1 MSHRT
6 IRRITALVV
15 LIASL
20 QQISLAQ
27 VVSGRSAVRT
37 AATFNLERQ
46 VTIESETKTR
56 LTLQSEINSKLSET
70 GDTITATLTEPLYVD
85 GQLILQRGTEFRGQI
100 AKIAPAKRGQRSS
113 HMSIDLNHIVT
124 ASGDVPIS
132 AQVTAIDDWDREESI
147 KANGNGELK
156 GGHRG
161 EKTIDNAQRGAQIG
175 LAGGITGAVLGG
187 AAGASGRQVLGIG
200 GGGVAVGMIAGLLI
214 TKGSDI
220 RVRPGAI
227 LRIKFSKPVT
237 LSLPPAPSNS
247 IQ

>member
-20 QQISLAQ
+20 QQATLAQ
-27 VVSGRSAVRT
+27 VASERPAMRN
-37 AATFNLERQ
+37 AATVNLERQ
-46 VTIESETKTR
+46 VTIESETKAR
-56 LTLQSEINSKLSET
+56 LTLQSEINSKSSET

-113 HMSIDLNHIVT
+113 HMSIDLDHIVT
-124 ASGDVPIS
+124 ASGEVPIS

-147 KANGNGELK
+147 KANGGELK

-161 EKTIDNAQRGAQIG
+161 EKTIDNARRGAQIG

-227 LRIKFSKPVT
+227 LRIKFTKAVT
-237 LSLPPAPSNS
+237 LPAALSNS
-247 IQ
+247 TL